1 MSTFSRVMGLL
12 IALALLVGAALTD
25 FYLVS
30 KALNEHASSKWSQ
43 VTGTITTST
52 AVTSRSKSGKRYR
65 PSVTYTYDVDG
76 QTLTGRVITIGE
88 SRGPSFRSEKAALDL
103 YPVGKQVPV
112 FVDPAAPANAALV
125 VGLQDKTV
133 AFLFMIGLF
142 NAVALIM
149 LRPAIRAFAF
159 RSQPILYYLIED
171 GPQRAVLRLSQ
182 LSAAEFGVLWGG
194 LASLI
199 MGVAMLLVPWPL
211 LPVAAAGAGVV
222 AIITVLGF
230 LRRRST
236 LAAGRHDIV
245 VDREA
250 GMLTLPPTW
259 AEASGPTI
267 DMALVD
273 RVELRASQTQSK
285 NKQATAEIAVH
296 AAGWNEPRVTS
307 TWVTLDEAAIIAAWL
322 QKELQLEDQDPIA
335 NVGVDADSHAD
346 ADES

>member
-1 MSTFSRVMGLL
+1 MSTFSRVMGLV
-12 IALALLVGAALTD
+12 IALALLVGAALAD
-25 FYLVS
+25 FYLIG
-30 KALNEHASSKWSQ
+30 KAVNEHASSKWSR
-43 VTGTITTST
+43 VSGTITTS
-52 AVTSRSKSGKRYR
+52 AVAASRTKNGKRYR
-65 PSVTYTYDVDG
+65 PSVTYTYDVGG

-125 VGLQDKTV
+125 VGLQSKTV
-133 AFLFMIGLF
+133 AFLFMVGLF

-194 LASLI
+194 LASLLVGI
-199 MGVAMLLVPWPL
+199 ATLMLPWPL
-211 LPVAAAGAGVV
+211 LPVAGAGLGAV
-222 AIITVLGF
+222 AIVTVLGF

-236 LAAGRHDIV
+236 LAAGRHDII
-245 VDREA
+245 VDRGA
-250 GMLTLPPTW
+250 GMLTLPPSW
-259 AEASGPTI
+259 AEATGPTI
-267 DMALVD
+267 DMAMVD

-285 NKQATAEIAVH
+285 NKQATAEIAVY
-296 AAGWNEPRVTS
+296 AAEWDVPRVTA
-307 TWVTLDEAAIIAAWL
+307 TWVTLDEAAVLANWL
-322 QKELQLEDQDPIA
+322 KNELQLEDQGPIA
-335 NVGVDADSHAD
+335 EISDDGDASVG